1 MTTPTG
7 ARDRLHAGAWWTW
20 ALLLAAAASRTT
32 NPILL
37 GLIVAV
43 TAVVVTSCRTDAPWA
58 RSYGAFLRLGLVVVA
73 IRVGFHVL
81 LGGVAGPTIW
91 FTLPEVPLPD
101 WAAGIRLGGPVSAEG
116 TVNALYDGLRL
127 ATLLVCVGAANAL
140 ADPRRLLASLPGAL
154 YEVSVAVV
162 VGLTTAPQLVTST
175 ARIRRAQALRG
186 DPGGGWRRIR
196 SVLTPVLEDAFAG
209 SLDRAAT
216 MDSRGY
222 GRTAGVPATTR
233 RLTAGLVIVGLL
245 GLALGSYGLLDTS
258 APAALGVPTLL
269 VGLAA
274 ATAGLVLGG
283 RRVTR
288 SRYRPD
294 TWGRAE
300 TLVAASGAAA
310 LVGMVVA
317 GRLGAGDLVPPFTPL
332 AVPELPV
339 PAALGVLV
347 ALAPLLV
354 ARPTSTPTSPTVGSP
369 TAAAPAATRV
379 DEVAVR

>member
-1 MTTPTG
+1 VSAGAG
-7 ARDRLHAGAWWTW
+7 ARDRIHAGAWWAW

-32 NPILL
+32 NPVLL

-43 TAVVVTSCRTDAPWA
+43 TAVVVVTCRGDEPWT
-58 RSYGAFLRLGLVVVA
+58 RSYGVFLRLALVVVV

-81 LGGVAGPTIW
+81 LGGVTGPTIW

-101 WAAGIRLGGPVSAEG
+101 RAAGIRLGGAVSAEG
-116 TVNALYDGLRL
+116 TVNALYDGMRL

-186 DPGGGWRRIR
+186 DPGGGWRRVR
-196 SVLTPVLEDAFAG
+196 SVLTPVLEDAFAR

-222 GRTAGVPATTR
+222 GRTAGVPAGAR
-233 RLTAGLVIVGLL
+233 RVTGFLVLAGLL
-245 GLALGSYGLLDTS
+245 GLAIGAYGLLDTR
-258 APAALGVPTLL
+258 APAALGLPALGA
-269 VGLAA
+269 GLAA

-283 RRVTR
+283 RRVART
-288 SRYRPD
+288 RYRPD
-294 TWGRAE
+294 RWGPTE

-310 LVGMVVA
+310 LAGMLVA
-317 GRLGAGDLVPPFTPL
+317 GRLGSGDLVPPFTPL

-339 PAALGVLV
+339 PAAVGVLV
-347 ALAPLLV
+347 ALAPLAL
-354 ARPTSTPTSPTVGSP
+354 ARPGGRRPPAVERP
-369 TAAAPAATRV
+369 PAPASTAPV
-379 DEVAVR
+379 DEVAVG